1 MYYALTTD
9 GRENVYM
16 GKEPGLNAHINL
28 MMGRLLD
35 AKENE
40 IDLPFRYTMTVT
52 AGQEPR
58 FYGWYPGSF
67 LMQLKLLDT
76 IRSAGVDNLQVFPA
90 EIRREDN
97 NTEVPGYATVNIVG
111 RVACAAPKKSASM
124 PVGNLKYFTD
134 LTIDP
139 TKTAGQLLFRLRES
153 PMVVLLHETVA
164 NVVEKGKFQ
173 GVVLTPVK
181 EAEAS

>member
-1 MYYALTTD
+1 MYYSLTTD
-9 GRENVYM
+9 GRENVYL

-28 MMGRLLD
+28 MMGTLLD

-40 IDLPFRYTMTVT
+40 IDLPYRYTMTVT
-52 AGQEPR
+52 ARQEPR

-67 LMQLKLLDT
+67 LMQLKLVDA
-76 IRSAGVDNLQVFPA
+76 IRSAGVDNLQVFTT

-97 NTEVPGYATVNIVG
+97 NTEVPGYTTVNIVG
-111 RVACAAPKKSASM
+111 QVACVAAKKSMSM
-124 PVGNLKYFTD
+124 PVANLKYFTD

-139 TKTAGQLLFRLRES
+139 TKTAGQLLFRLEES

-164 NVVEKGKFQ
+164 KAVEKEKFL
-173 GVVLTPVK
+173 GLVLTPVK
-181 EAEAS
+181 EAEG